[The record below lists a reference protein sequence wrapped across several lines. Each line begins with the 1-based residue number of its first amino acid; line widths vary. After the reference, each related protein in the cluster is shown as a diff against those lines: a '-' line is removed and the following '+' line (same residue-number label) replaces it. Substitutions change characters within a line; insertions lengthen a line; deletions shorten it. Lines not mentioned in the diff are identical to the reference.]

1 MLEIIEVA
9 EECSQMRTE
18 DTELMTQSSWKQI
31 RQRTLVSGIQAA
43 PGQIPQDL
51 LCLAIFQ
58 CFSEWDPSEV
68 SSWFLGMNCPCSSD
82 SSAQDLC
89 HV

>member
-31 RQRTLVSGIQAA
+31 RQLLARSLSICSVWQYFSVSLNG
-43 PGQIPQDL
+43 IPQK
-51 LCLAIFQ
+51 
-58 CFSEWDPSEV
+58 
-68 SSWFLGMNCPCSSD
+68 CPAGS
-82 SSAQDLC
+82 
-89 HV
+89 